1 MQLLLQKHSLER
13 LTTSGQTMAFLID
26 PTLATLG
33 LTVYGEAG
41 WSDGAY
47 FTGGP
52 PSQQQIGRNG
62 TKTKSDDATNK
73 THDSG

>member
-1 MQLLLQKHSLER
+1 M
-13 LTTSGQTMAFLID
+13 TFLID
-26 PTLATLG
+26 PTLTTLG
-33 LTVYGEAG
+33 LTVCCEAG

-47 FTGGP
+47 FTGVP
-52 PSQQQIGRNG
+52 QSEQQIDRNG